1 MSEERYLQLLSEK
14 YPTIQSVCTEII
26 NLNAILNLPKGTEHF
41 MSDLHGEYE
50 AFCHLL
56 NNCAGEVRD
65 KVDRMFSDIM
75 TKEERKEICTLI
87 YYPKEKMNLLRQ
99 EDKLTDGWYRDNL
112 KKLINIAKKFSSK
125 YTRSKVRKAMPQD
138 YRYIIDE
145 LLHMQ
150 EDEDNNQIVYHEKIL
165 DTIIS
170 IKNAEEFIEAL
181 STLIKRL
188 AVDHLHIVGD
198 VFDRGEHPDDILDLL
213 MEHHSI
219 DIQWGNHDILW
230 MGATA
235 GSVACIATTIRNNIQ
250 YNNMQMLENG
260 YGISLRTLTL
270 FAERLYPDMEPMK
283 AALKAISVILFK
295 LEGQIISRHPEYNM
309 DDRRLLHKI
318 NYENGTIEIEGK
330 TYEMNDVNFPT
341 VDRENPYEL
350 SSEEKQLVKELRRM
364 YVNNK
369 RLKQH
374 IEFLYAKGSMY
385 CCFNNNLLY
394 HGCVPLDEDGNFAVI
409 KLNDKNYKG
418 KDYLDYADKMARKA
432 YFNKNNQDELDFM
445 WYLWC
450 GPKSPVYGK
459 DNMATFENYFVA
471 DKAAE
476 KENMNPYYKLS
487 EKEEFCNKILKE
499 FGLPVEGSHIINGH
513 VPVKLKD
520 GESPVKGNG
529 KLFVIDGG
537 LSKSYQPK
545 TGIAGYTLIFNSHH
559 LALAEHKPFDRNH
572 ENTPKV
578 TIVEKMKKRV
588 MVADTDTGKELA
600 AKIADLKE
608 LVAAYR
614 GGIIKEKLE

>member
-1 MSEERYLQLLSEK
+1 MSEKRYLQLLSEK

-75 TKEERKEICTLI
+75 TKEERKEICTLV

-235 GSVACIATTIRNNIQ
+235 GSDACIATTIRNNIQ

-318 NYENGTIEIEGK
+318 NYENGTIAWITPKDLSTFTGRYIQCGERNITEIRRYRR
-330 TYEMNDVNFPT
+330 TCISM
-341 VDRENPYEL
+341 RWA
-350 SSEEKQLVKELRRM
+350 SSSVRRSSGTSSTIWG
-364 YVNNK
+364 NT
-369 RLKQH
+369 R
-374 IEFLYAKGSMY
+374 GSRQ
-385 CCFNNNLLY
+385 NRTTRAP
-394 HGCVPLDEDGNFAVI
+394 HPI
-409 KLNDKNYKG
+409 
-418 KDYLDYADKMARKA
+418 MARCERTA
-432 YFNKNNQDELDFM
+432 
-445 WYLWC
+445 
-450 GPKSPVYGK
+450 
-459 DNMATFENYFVA
+459 
-471 DKAAE
+471 
-476 KENMNPYYKLS
+476 
-487 EKEEFCNKILKE
+487 
-499 FGLPVEGSHIINGH
+499 
-513 VPVKLKD
+513 
-520 GESPVKGNG
+520 
-529 KLFVIDGG
+529 
-537 LSKSYQPK
+537 
-545 TGIAGYTLIFNSHH
+545 
-559 LALAEHKPFDRNH
+559 
-572 ENTPKV
+572 ENTA
-578 TIVEKMKKRV
+578 R
-588 MVADTDTGKELA
+588 A
-600 AKIADLKE
+600 
-608 LVAAYR
+608 
-614 GGIIKEKLE
+614 